1 MIFDTR
7 RGSSLSELLFHKI
20 RRIMTIHSNIPS
32 IGLGTYMMSPDEA
45 EMMTY
50 EAIKI
55 GYRHI
60 DTAEVYRNEQGV
72 AKGLEK
78 ALSDGLVSRSELF
91 ITTKVFPG
99 NEMWGQNQKSF
110 DDVMES
116 FDNSLKRLKLDY
128 VDLYLIHSAH
138 ANKKRIEQWKALV
151 ELKDSGKIS
160 FAGVANWNINH
171 FQEIND
177 ANLSLPDTNQIE
189 LHPWAQQ
196 PELVK
201 FLQDQN
207 VHIIA
212 YSSLVPLSTWRQ
224 KDGENSLKTKDM
236 ENEGFSDE
244 SLFKILANKYN
255 VKESQVLLQWALQLK
270 YAILPKTI
278 KIPRLKENFH
288 FSFVIEEE
296 DMLLIQK
303 ENKGG
308 GITWEWGDPLLVK

>member
-1 MIFDTR
+1 M
-7 RGSSLSELLFHKI
+7 LNLKI
-20 RRIMTIHSNIPS
+20 
-32 IGLGTYMMSPDEA
+32 
-45 EMMTY
+45 
-50 EAIKI
+50 
-55 GYRHI
+55 
-60 DTAEVYRNEQGV
+60 
-72 AKGLEK
+72 
-78 ALSDGLVSRSELF
+78 
-91 ITTKVFPG
+91 
-99 NEMWGQNQKSF
+99 
-110 DDVMES
+110 
-116 FDNSLKRLKLDY
+116 
-128 VDLYLIHSAH
+128 
-138 ANKKRIEQWKALV
+138 V
-151 ELKDSGKIS
+151 ENIS

-201 FLQDQN
+201 FLQDKN
-207 VHIIA
+207 SVHIIA

-278 KIPRLKENFH
+278 KIPRLRRKLSIFH
-288 FSFVIEEE
+288 SSSKKKICF
-296 DMLLIQK
+296 
-303 ENKGG
+303 
-308 GITWEWGDPLLVK
+308 

>member
-1 MIFDTR
+1 
-7 RGSSLSELLFHKI
+7 
-20 RRIMTIHSNIPS
+20 MTIHSKIPG
-32 IGLGTYMMSPDEA
+32 IGLGTYMMSPEEA
-45 EMMTY
+45 EEMTY

-72 AKGLEK
+72 AKGIERS
-78 ALSDGLVSRSELF
+78 LSEGLVTRSELF

-99 NEMWGQNQKSF
+99 NEMWGQSQKTF

-116 FDNSLKRLKLDY
+116 LDNSLKRLKLEY

-138 ANKKRIEQWKALV
+138 ADKTRIEQWKALL
-151 ELKDSGKIS
+151 ELKSNGKITY
-160 FAGVANWNINH
+160 AGVANWNIKH
-171 FQEIND
+171 LQEIND
-177 ANLSLPDTNQIE
+177 ADLPLPDTNQIE

-201 FLQDQN
+201 YLQDHN

-212 YSSLVPLSTWRQ
+212 YSSLVPLSTWRK
-224 KDGENSLKTKDM
+224 KDGENSLKTQDM
-236 ENEGFSDE
+236 ENEGSSEE

-255 VKESQVLLQWALQLK
+255 VKESQILLQWALQMK

-278 KIPRLKENFH
+278 KISRLHENFH

-296 DMLLIQK
+296 DMLLIEN

-308 GITWEWGDPLLVK
+308 GITWEWGDPLLVE